1 MIHPLICKESG
12 TRLCIT
18 GEQYKKLIKKPK
30 AILWCRDGLY
40 GMVPVEVVKNAI
52 QLLHDANQARECA
65 DLKLQQSP
73 LEFLW
78 NETVE
83 IPIETGSVMEKYN
96 GKDNEKSDINKKW

>member
-1 MIHPLICKESG
+1 MIHPLIVKESS
-12 TRLCIT
+12 TKLLIT

-52 QLLHDANQARECA
+52 LFDEDKRTLLPHLHIKRITFN
-65 DLKLQQSP
+65 
-73 LEFLW
+73 W

-83 IPIETGSVMEKYN
+83 IPASTGLSMEKYN
-96 GKDNEKSDINKKW
+96 GN